1 MNSYYRIYRL
11 WYLTK
16 GMKSS
21 EKSVRCSPATDKEN
35 GITSSHKLQKISG
48 GKEEGNYFDV
58 SQSCF
63 LLYWELQNGLE
74 EAKKI
79 FRIFLEHLI
88 VWRETEGVQRHLG
101 LSQESNFFLLVLFIP
116 SQRVKNLPAVQETWI
131 WFLSQ
136 EDYLEK
142 GMPPTR
148 SFLPGEFHGQRSLAG
163 YIVHA
168 KSQTRLSD

>member
-1 MNSYYRIYRL
+1 MNSYYRIYLL

-16 GMKSS
+16 GMKST

-63 LLYWELQNGLE
+63 LLYWELQNGLK
-74 EAKKI
+74 EAEKI
-79 FRIFLEHLI
+79 FRIFPEHLI

-101 LSQESNFFLLVLFIP
+101 LSQESNFFSSSFIYTISEGKESACNAGDLDMIP
-116 SQRVKNLPAVQETWI
+116 ESGR
-131 WFLSQ
+131 
-136 EDYLEK
+136 
-142 GMPPTR
+142 
-148 SFLPGEFHGQRSLAG
+148 LPGEGNATHLIILAMDREAWQA
-163 YIVHA
+163 I
-168 KSQTRLSD
+168 